1 MKKTFVIFFTLVY
14 LVLSFG
20 LTQYSHY
27 CKELKMNVYSFVENS
42 IQSVETSCP
51 NCLKKN
57 KEKVKDCCK
66 YEVNAAKVDNII
78 QSYSGSGWSIQYW
91 GKLVCND
98 TLEVSFD
105 LLNHKMKEIKPS
117 YIFLNIPVKGTLLYI
132 LHCVFRI

>member
-1 MKKTFVIFFTLVY
+1 
-14 LVLSFG
+14 
-20 LTQYSHY
+20 
-27 CKELKMNVYSFVENS
+27 MNVYSFVENS

-105 LLNHKMKEIKPS
+105 LLNHKIKEIKPS